1 MIYSSHPVW
10 KYLPR
15 SLLPS
20 ALIEI
25 GYLGVVLQIVLLNI
39 ATLSVSIFDSSSIV
53 HEIAEL
59 ADIRPDQNGGL
70 WLEAFLPRLKDF
82 LQAAAP

>member
-1 MIYSSHPVW
+1 MYSSHPGW

-15 SLLPS
+15 FLLPS

-39 ATLSVSIFDSSSIV
+39 ATLSFSVFESSLIMM
-53 HEIAEL
+53 
-59 ADIRPDQNGGL
+59 
-70 WLEAFLPRLKDF
+70 K
-82 LQAAAP
+82 